1 MSRLLI
7 GSSNVYRTYKPPAF
21 KRFPEYAM
29 IRCVEFEI
37 LSAQLTNLDPEEKEV
52 TISVLENFMVKA
64 AGNLEGKEREVA
76 VVKMVEGYVEEIA
89 EAVRQNKQ
97 TKFVL
102 IDPILRPKYKWYD
115 ALLDDVRKRHK
126 ECIQAADLPNIFPV
140 DVISQTSQQFEQDGI
155 HLTPAAGK
163 VFVEAILDASEKIF
177 RSKIVD
183 LESDETITE
192 DSPELVLANRL
203 GKLENEV
210 EERRW
215 NDNLIFART
224 REELDTIANKAKEDR
239 VVITGLTSTTLPP
252 SDWSQR
258 KVWLRKVVIDV
269 LKKVYPQFSGNLG
282 FINQGKNNGKDIPMV
297 EAKCESVEVAIAI
310 RKSVAEK
317 RKADVKTF
325 GRLYIAN
332 SVSLSTR
339 VRVDIMKAI
348 AKKLTNKEVNAHVAA
363 YSSRPIL
370 HVRDVGKPEAAGRAY
385 TFIDSVTQF
394 GGSVIQ
400 DDLHEAYR
408 RAGSAFKGQM
418 EQHFVVL
425 KENFYHQGPAPDS
438 RVKSGNRGGKRSRE
452 DDEDAGPSSK
462 NSKAPKS
469 NSKLKK

>member
-7 GSSNVYRTYKPPAF
+7 GSSNVYRTYKIPAF
-21 KRFPEYAM
+21 KHYPEYAM
-29 IRCVEFEI
+29 IRCVDFEI

-52 TISVLENFMVKA
+52 TISVLENFMIKA
-64 AGNLEGKEREVA
+64 ASNLEGKEREEA
-76 VVKMVEGYVEEIA
+76 VVRMVEGYVEEIA
-89 EAVRQNKQ
+89 AAARKNKS

-102 IDPILRPKYKWYD
+102 IDPILRPKYKWYE

-126 ECIQAADLPNIFPV
+126 EFIQAADLPNISRV
-140 DVISQTSQQFEQDGI
+140 DVISRASQQFDQDGI

-163 VFVEAILDASEKIF
+163 IFVEAILEASEKIF
-177 RSKIVD
+177 RSEVVD
-183 LESDETITE
+183 LEMDETITDE
-192 DSPELVLANRL
+192 APALANRL
-203 GKLENEV
+203 SRLENEV

-239 VVITGLTSTTLPP
+239 VVITGLTSTTPPP

-282 FINQGKNNGKDIPMV
+282 FINQGKNNGRDIPMV
-297 EAKCESVEVAIAI
+297 EAKCESVEVALAI
-310 RKSVAEK
+310 RKSFAEK

-332 SVSLSTR
+332 SGSLSTR

-418 EQHFVVL
+418 EQHYVVL

-438 RVKSGNRGGKRSRE
+438 RVQSKTRGGKRSRE
-452 DDEDAGPSSK
+452 DDEEAGPSK
-462 NSKAPKS
+462 TPKLPKS
-469 NSKLKK
+469 NSKSKK